1 MVALYSRSSD
11 VKVFVVCDGLLFNVP
26 SVTKG
31 DRGTM
36 ETYYWVAVIFDAI
49 VSTVLYVRIVYL
61 PSGEIVQ

>member
-1 MVALYSRSSD
+1 MVTVHSRSSD
-11 VKVFVVCDGLLFNVP
+11 VKVCIVCDVCLFNVL

-36 ETYYWVAVIFDAI
+36 ETHYWVTVIIDAI
-49 VSTVLYVRIVYL
+49 VSTLLYLRAISL